1 MTMQDL
7 FLQFNGRISRKIF
20 IFASLFLFFLQS
32 ALTFVALNM
41 MGISIGDFQDLEDYQ
56 KRILPEM
63 IPINLLFSLLFLWPS
78 LALGVKRLQDIGWSG
93 RFYVMLCVSLVVLYF
108 IAVMGMSGSGSG
120 GAGDLNLGLISVINL
135 LVLGTYIFL
144 VIMVFWPGS
153 DGRNQYGD
161 ASF

>member
-1 MTMQDL
+1 MTMQEL
-7 FLQFNGRISRKIF
+7 FFKFNGRIPRKVF

-41 MGISIGDFQDLEDYQ
+41 MGVSIGDFQDLEDYQ

-63 IPINLLFSLLFLWPS
+63 IPINLFFSLLFLWPS

-108 IAVMGMSGSGSG
+108 IAVMGMSGASSDGTASV
-120 GAGDLNLGLISVINL
+120 NLGLLSVINL
-135 LVLGTYIFL
+135 LVLGTYVFL

-153 DGRNQYGD
+153 DGRNSFGD